1 MADNYQIS
9 VGVKADFSDM
19 TAALA
24 EAKEAL
30 KSAQAQ
36 WESAYEALGK
46 AAEKGSQQ
54 AISALSEYSA
64 ALVKAQARVAE
75 IMAQQQASAAVAKE
89 AADAQKAAAKA
100 AAEAQR
106 TLANQTRIAAEEA
119 RAMSGSMI
127 GLARISADF
136 GTRMLG
142 LGPIA
147 EMAFPVIG
155 ALALADMLGQLIGSV
170 VDFSSRASDLA
181 TRLNENWLDGAVGQ
195 LDGLAK
201 KLKEVDADTL
211 QFQSDIDRSVSQRT
225 QISFQT
231 IGMKEGKS
239 AEDTSRSMALQ
250 QETDGL
256 KAQLPLLREKLD
268 VLKQLEQR
276 PSTNDSPLID
286 QFIDFGPDEKA
297 RSFDIDPKTVTG
309 TAAAVEADSTQ
320 KEIESFQQRIALNE
334 QMMTKLALDASQAGT
349 PKTKAAS
356 STHTNEGHTEMLAD
370 ETALA
375 DQKREHAMS
384 LQDEHDFWAKR
395 LSAFR
400 HGTEQYLAVENRMN
414 ALSEQIQRQNQQVK
428 DRLAAQSVQ
437 AAREHQRLVEDQNR
451 QLAASAAQTQR
462 QMLQDAQGQ
471 ARAAQ
476 TQIDASAKVAEAR
489 VNYQL
494 ATGAIKDQAAASEI
508 AQIHAKKY
516 ADELRSLNDEL
527 LALEQLAAQGI
538 NTTVQQQ
545 TVRNQITSKQS
556 DAQATSFQDA
566 TNAAQQK
573 PSNTPAVEWANA
585 WKNSQASVTQGFSD
599 SMAQW
604 LLVSDG
610 YNTQFSVLMGR
621 MMLGVAEQFASSLI
635 KMGVDYAAHEAEKVV
650 VHLAS
655 EAEQTA
661 ATAAGTA
668 ERIAIGT
675 YHLGIVIAQDTA
687 KLAMHLVTETAHT
700 AAVIA
705 GAAVRLAVEIASVM
719 KTIAMYAASAAV
731 KAWDALASIP
741 VVGPALGAAAAGA
754 VFAGALAFAGAFEQ
768 GGIIPGSVGSAVPIL
783 GHAGEAVLPQPLTA
797 MLTTAASN
805 GGGAGVHYHDHTTVS
820 ALDGPSVAGMMRA
833 HGRMARAEFGR
844 QMRVANHL

>member
-9 VGVKADFSDM
+9 VGVKADFSDLK
-19 TAALA
+19 AAQA
-24 EAKEAL
+24 DAAASL
-30 KSAQAQ
+30 KTAQAQ
-36 WESAYEALGK
+36 WEEAYASLGK
-46 AAEKGSQQ
+46 SAEQGSEQ
-54 AISALSEYSA
+54 AKTALAEYSSALEKAKERVTALAAQQLSA
-64 ALVKAQARVAE
+64 ATAAK
-75 IMAQQQASAAVAKE
+75 ASAE
-89 AADAQKAAAKA
+89 AQKVAARA
-100 AAEAQR
+100 AAEAER
-106 TLANQTRIAAEEA
+106 ELANQTRIAAEEA
-119 RAMSGSMI
+119 RAMSGSMM
-127 GLARISADF
+127 GLARVSADF

-170 VDFSSRASDLA
+170 VDFSNRASDLA
-181 TRLNENWLDGAVGQ
+181 TRLNENWLDGAVAQ

-201 KLKEVDADTL
+201 KLKEVDAETL
-211 QFQSDIDRSVSQRT
+211 QFQSDIDRTVSQRS
-225 QISFQT
+225 QISFQM

-239 AEDTSRSMALQ
+239 AEDTARSMALQ

-256 KAQLPLLREKLD
+256 KAQLPHLREKLS
-268 VLKQLEQR
+268 VLNELAQR
-276 PSTNDSPLID
+276 PSWMDASVISLFTSDATE
-286 QFIDFGPDEKA
+286 EKA
-297 RSFDIDPKTVTG
+297 RSFGINPKTMTG
-309 TAAAVEADSTQ
+309 PAASVAADSTT
-320 KEIESFQQRIALNE
+320 KEIESFQQKIALNE
-334 QMMTKLALDASQAGT
+334 QRMTQLALDASQAGT

-356 STHTNEGHTEMLAD
+356 SSRTNEGRDEMLAD

-375 DQKREHAMS
+375 DQKRAHTMS
-384 LQDEHDFWAKR
+384 LQDEEDFWAKR
-395 LSAFR
+395 LSTFK
-400 HGTEQYLAVENRMN
+400 HGTQQYLEVENHLN
-414 ALSEQIQRQNQQVK
+414 SISEQIQRQNQQVR

-437 AAREHQRLVEDQNR
+437 AAREHQRLIEEQNR

-462 QMLQDAQGQ
+462 QMVQDAQGQ

-476 TQIDASAKVAEAR
+476 TQIEASARVAEAR

-508 AQIHAKKY
+508 AKIHAKKY

-527 LALEQLAAQGI
+527 LALERLAAQGI
-538 NTTVQQQ
+538 DTTVQQQ
-545 TVRNQITSKQS
+545 TVRNQITTTQS
-556 DAQATSFQDA
+556 NAQATAYQDA
-566 TNAAQQK
+566 TNAAQQNPNDSAAAQWK
-573 PSNTPAVEWANA
+573 KTWSNAQ
-585 WKNSQASVTQGFSD
+585 KNVTQGFSD

-604 LLVSDG
+604 LLISDG

-635 KMGVDYAAHEAEKVV
+635 KMGVDYAAHEAEKVAA
-650 VHLAS
+650 HLAS

-668 ERIAIGT
+668 QRIAIGT

-687 KLAMHLVTETAHT
+687 KLAMHIATETAHT

-768 GGIIPGSVGSAVPIL
+768 GGIIPGSIGSAVPIL

-797 MLTTAASN
+797 MLTNAASS
-805 GGGAGVHYHDHTTVS
+805 GGGAGVHYHDHTNVS
-820 ALDGPSVAGMMRA
+820 ALDGPSVAGMMRT
-833 HGRMARAEFGR
+833 HGRLARAEFAR